1 LYGKAECYNL
11 TIRFL
16 RKAFSIMPMLIIA
29 VLLTVL
35 VSALC
40 SVIEAMLLSSTP
52 GEIEALKTHSPRAG
66 QLLAQ
71 CRDRLDESISAI
83 LTFNTVANTLGSFVC
98 GVLVGQLFP
107 TERLAFAVGMTIG
120 LLIFGEI
127 LPKNIGVLHRASL
140 RPILVWVL
148 YAMRITTRPLLWLMR
163 PLIKKI
169 LGSAKDKGDASQEI
183 AFLAVRE
190 AQEGNITVQES
201 KLIANA
207 LKLDEIHIRE
217 IMTPRIVVTAIDKSR
232 TIGELFRDL
241 PNIPFA
247 RLPVYDGK
255 IDNIVGLAR
264 RRDLLK
270 AKAADQDHLTV
281 ASLMHPVV
289 FVPET
294 ATAAT
299 TLQQFLKNHQQ
310 IAVVVDEYGSLAGVV
325 SMEDIFEHLLGAEFF
340 EKDDMAVD
348 MRELARRRQRPGG
361 AAVPPI
367 PVVVPVSAPVT
378 PDGARKTG

>member
-1 LYGKAECYNL
+1 
-11 TIRFL
+11 
-16 RKAFSIMPMLIIA
+16 MPMLIIA
-29 VLLTVL
+29 VLFTVV

-40 SVIEAMLLSSTP
+40 SVIEAMLLSTTA
-52 GEIEALKTHSPRAG
+52 GEIEALKARSPRVGHA
-66 QLLAQ
+66 LAQ

-83 LTFNTVANTLGSFVC
+83 LTFNTIANTLGSFVC
-98 GVLVGQLFP
+98 GMLADNLFSQW
-107 TERLAFAVGMTIG
+107 RYAFAVGMTVG

-127 LPKNIGVLHRASL
+127 LPKNIGVLHRERL

-148 YAMRITTRPLLWLMR
+148 VAMRLATRPLLWLMR
-163 PLIKKI
+163 PLIKRI
-169 LGSAKDKGDASQEI
+169 LGKAKSEGDTSQEI

-190 AQEGNITVQES
+190 AQQGNITIQES

-207 LKLDEIHIRE
+207 LKLDEIHVRD
-217 IMTPRIVVTAIDKSR
+217 IMTPRIVVSTLEKSH
-232 TIGELFRDL
+232 TIGQVFREL

-255 IDNIVGLAR
+255 VDNIVGLAR

-270 AKAADQDHLTV
+270 AKAADQDQLTV
-281 ASLMHPVV
+281 GSLMQPVL
-289 FVPET
+289 FVPDT

-299 TLQQFLKNHQQ
+299 ALQQFLKNHQQ

-340 EKDDMAVD
+340 EKDDVAVD
-348 MRELARRRQRPGG
+348 MRELARHRQRPGSQ
-361 AAVPPI
+361 PPL
-367 PVVVPVSAPVT
+367 PVVLPPPGA
-378 PDGARKTG
+378 DNARKTG

>member
-1 LYGKAECYNL
+1 
-11 TIRFL
+11 
-16 RKAFSIMPMLIIA
+16 MPMLIIA
-29 VLLTVL
+29 VIVTVV

-40 SVIEAMLLSSTP
+40 SIIEAMLLSTTM
-52 GEIEALKTHSPRAG
+52 GEIEVLKARSPRAG
-66 QLLAQ
+66 LLLAQ

-83 LTFNTVANTLGSFVC
+83 LTFNTIANTLGSFIC
-98 GVLVGQLFP
+98 GVLA
-107 TERLAFAVGMTIG
+107 ERLFSNWQYAFAIGMTTG

-127 LPKNIGVLHRASL
+127 LPKNIGVLHRERL
-140 RPILVWVL
+140 RPVLVWVL
-148 YAMRITTRPLLWLMR
+148 YAMRLATRPLLWLMR
-163 PLIKKI
+163 PLIQKLLGKTKI
-169 LGSAKDKGDASQEI
+169 DGDASQEI

-190 AQEGNITVQES
+190 AQQGNITQQES

-207 LKLDEIHIRE
+207 LKLDVVHIRD
-217 IMTPRIVVTAIDKSR
+217 IMTPRVVVTMLEKAR
-232 TIGELFRDL
+232 TMAEVFRDL
-241 PNIPFA
+241 PSIPFA

-255 IDNIVGLAR
+255 MDNIVGMVR

-270 AKAADQDHLTV
+270 AKAADQDTVTV
-281 ASLMHPVV
+281 ASLMQTVL

-340 EKDDMAVD
+340 EKDDVAVD
-348 MRELARRRQRPGG
+348 MRELARHRQRP
-361 AAVPPI
+361 V
-367 PVVVPVSAPVT
+367 VSVVPVAPAASAPENV
-378 PDGARKTG
+378 RKTG

>member
-1 LYGKAECYNL
+1 
-11 TIRFL
+11 
-16 RKAFSIMPMLIIA
+16 MPMLIIA

>member
-1 LYGKAECYNL
+1 
-11 TIRFL
+11 
-16 RKAFSIMPMLIIA
+16 MPLLILA
-29 VLLTVL
+29 VLFTVV

-40 SVIEAMLLSSTP
+40 SVIEAMLLSTTT
-52 GEIEALKTHSPRAG
+52 GEIEALKARSPRAG
-66 QLLAQ
+66 HALAQ

-83 LTFNTVANTLGSFVC
+83 LTFNTIVNTFGSFVC
-98 GVLVGQLFP
+98 GVLAQSLFS
-107 TERLAFAVGMTIG
+107 EWRYAFAAGMTIG

-127 LPKNIGVLHRASL
+127 LPKNIGVLHRTRLSAV
-140 RPILVWVL
+140 LVWVL
-148 YAMRITTRPLLWLMR
+148 VAMRLATRPLLWMMR

-169 LGSAKDKGDASQEI
+169 LGKAKSEGDTSQEI

-190 AQEGNITVQES
+190 AQQGNISVQES

-207 LKLDEIHIRE
+207 LKLDEVHIRD
-217 IMTPRIVVTAIDKSR
+217 IMTPRIVVTTLEKSH
-232 TIGELFRDL
+232 TIGQVFRDM

-255 IDNIVGLAR
+255 VDNIVGLAR

-270 AKAADQDHLTV
+270 AKAADQDHATV
-281 ASLMHPVV
+281 ASLMQPVV

-325 SMEDIFEHLLGAEFF
+325 SMEDIFENLLGAEFF

-348 MRELARRRQRPGG
+348 MRELARHRQRPGSQ
-361 AAVPPI
+361 PPL
-367 PVVVPVSAPVT
+367 PVVLPPPSADNT
-378 PDGARKTG
+378 RKTG

>member
-1 LYGKAECYNL
+1 M
-11 TIRFL
+11 T
-16 RKAFSIMPMLIIA
+16 MLVIA
-29 VLLTVL
+29 VFATVL

-40 SVIEAMLLSSTP
+40 STIEAMLLSTTA
-52 GEIEALKTHSPRAG
+52 GEIEVLKSGSPRAG
-66 QLLAQ
+66 LLLAQ

-98 GVLVGQLFP
+98 GALAVQIFA
-107 TERLAFAVGMTIG
+107 EWRYAFAAGMTVG

-127 LPKNIGVLHRASL
+127 LPKNLGVLHRARL

-148 YAMRITTRPLLWLMR
+148 YGMRLATRPLLWIVR
-163 PLIKKI
+163 PLLTRFLGKTKI
-169 LGSAKDKGDASQEI
+169 EGDASQEI

-190 AQEGNITVQES
+190 AQQGNLTVQES

-207 LKLDEIHIRE
+207 LKLDDVHIRD
-217 IMTPRIVVTAIDKSR
+217 IMTPRIVVTAIEKSR
-232 TIGELFRDL
+232 TIGEVFRDL

-255 IDNIVGLAR
+255 TDNIVGLAR

-281 ASLMHPVV
+281 GALMHPVV

-325 SMEDIFEHLLGAEFF
+325 SMEDIFENLLGAEFF
-340 EKDDMAVD
+340 EKDDLAVD
-348 MRELARRRQRPGG
+348 MRELARRRQRLGPATTTGPV
-361 AAVPPI
+361 AVPP
-367 PVVVPVSAPVT
+367 PAP
-378 PDGARKTG
+378 DQARKTG

>member
-1 LYGKAECYNL
+1 MSL
-11 TIRFL
+11 
-16 RKAFSIMPMLIIA
+16 LIIA
-29 VLLTVL
+29 VLFTLL

-40 SVIEAMLLSSTP
+40 SVIEAMLLSTTT
-52 GEIEALKTHSPRAG
+52 GEIEVLKARSPRAG
-66 QLLAQ
+66 HALAQ
-71 CRDRLDESISAI
+71 CREHLDESISAI
-83 LTFNTVANTLGSFVC
+83 LTFNTIGNTLGSFLC
-98 GVLVGQLFP
+98 GMLSEQVFP
-107 TERLAFAVGMTIG
+107 EWRYGFAAGMTTG

-127 LPKNIGVLHRASL
+127 LPKNVGVLHRTRL
-140 RPILVWVL
+140 HPVLVWVL
-148 YAMRITTRPLLWLMR
+148 VAMRLATRPLLWMMR

-169 LGSAKDKGDASQEI
+169 LGKATTDGDTTQEI

-190 AQEGNITVQES
+190 AQQGNLTLQES

-207 LKLDEIHIRE
+207 LKLDEVRIGD
-217 IMTPRIVVTAIDKSR
+217 IMTPRIVVSLLEKSH
-232 TIGELFRDL
+232 TIGQVFRDL

-255 IDNIVGLAR
+255 VDNIVGLAR

-281 ASLMHPVV
+281 GGLMQPVL
-289 FVPET
+289 FVPAT

-340 EKDDMAVD
+340 EKDDIAVD
-348 MRELARRRQRPGG
+348 MRELARHRQRPGSQ
-361 AAVPPI
+361 PPL
-367 PVVVPVSAPVT
+367 PVVLPPPASGNT
-378 PDGARKTG
+378 RKTG

>member
-1 LYGKAECYNL
+1 ML
-11 TIRFL
+11 
-16 RKAFSIMPMLIIA
+16 MLIIA
-29 VLLTVL
+29 VFITVA

-40 SVIEAMLLSSTP
+40 SIIEAMLLSTTM
-52 GEIEALKTHSPRAG
+52 GEIEVLKSQSPRAG
-66 QLLAQ
+66 HLLAQ

-83 LTFNTVANTLGSFVC
+83 LTFNTIANTLGSFVC
-98 GVLVGQLFP
+98 GVLA
-107 TERLAFAVGMTIG
+107 ERLFSEWQYAFAAGMTAG
-120 LLIFGEI
+120 LLLFGEI
-127 LPKNIGVLHRASL
+127 LPKNIGVVHRAKL
-140 RPILVWVL
+140 RPVLVWVL
-148 YAMRITTRPLLWLMR
+148 YAMRMATRPLLWVMR
-163 PLIKKI
+163 PLIQKL
-169 LGSAKDKGDASQEI
+169 LGKTKVESDASQEI

-190 AQEGNITVQES
+190 AQHGNITLQES

-207 LKLDEIHIRE
+207 LKLDEVPIRD
-217 IMTPRIVVTAIDKSR
+217 IMTPRIVVTMLDKSR
-232 TIGELFRDL
+232 TMSEVSREL

-255 IDNIVGLAR
+255 MDNIVGVVR

-270 AKAADQDHLTV
+270 AKAADQDNVTV
-281 ASLMHPVV
+281 AALMQPVL

-348 MRELARRRQRPGG
+348 MRELARRRQRPT
-361 AAVPPI
+361 
-367 PVVVPVSAPVT
+367 PVVSVVPNSP
-378 PDGARKTG
+378 PSPENARKTG

>member
-1 LYGKAECYNL
+1 
-11 TIRFL
+11 
-16 RKAFSIMPMLIIA
+16 MPILIIA
-29 VLLTVL
+29 VVLTIL

-40 SVIEAMLLSSTP
+40 SIIEAMLLSTTM
-52 GEIEALKTHSPRAG
+52 GEIEVLKSQSPRAG

-83 LTFNTVANTLGSFVC
+83 LTFNTIANTLGSFVC
-98 GVLVGQLFP
+98 GVLA
-107 TERLAFAVGMTIG
+107 ERLFSEWQYAFALGMTTG

-127 LPKNIGVLHRASL
+127 LPKNIGVVHRAKL
-140 RPILVWVL
+140 RPVLVWVL
-148 YAMRITTRPLLWLMR
+148 YGMRLATRPLLWLMR
-163 PLIKKI
+163 PLIQKL
-169 LGSAKDKGDASQEI
+169 LGKTKFDGDASQEI

-190 AQEGNITVQES
+190 AQHGNITQQES

-217 IMTPRIVVTAIDKSR
+217 IMTPRVVVTLIEKKHTMS
-232 TIGELFRDL
+232 EVFRDL

-255 IDNIVGLAR
+255 MDNIVGMVR

-270 AKAADQDHLTV
+270 AKAADQDSATV
-281 ASLMHPVV
+281 ASLMQTVL

-340 EKDDMAVD
+340 EKDDMAMD
-348 MRELARRRQRPGG
+348 MRELARRRQRPT
-361 AAVPPI
+361 
-367 PVVVPVSAPVT
+367 PVVSVVPSPT
-378 PDGARKTG
+378 QSPDTIRKTG